1 MSVDDPWGGRN
12 PLDPLFR
19 NDPYPGLRLL
29 RETDPVNLT
38 PIGMWRRLRY
48 ADVAPLLGEG
58 PPTTICSY
66 RALRRTGRQPANH
79 GRVVRAPGPS
89 TQGRFTQLSG
99 RLRDDG
105 RS

>member
-38 PIGMWRRLRY
+38 PIGMWRRLRS
-48 ADVAPLLGEG
+48 ADVARLLGEG
-58 PPTTICSY
+58 PTTTICSY
-66 RALRRTGRQPANH
+66 RALEGRAATDES
-79 GRVVRAPGPS
+79 RS
-89 TQGRFTQLSG
+89 SG
-99 RLRDDG
+99 ACTPPLNAE
-105 RS
+105 SL

>member
-1 MSVDDPWGGRN
+1 MSSDDPWAGCN
-12 PLDPLFR
+12 PLDPVFQ

-38 PIGMWRRLRY
+38 PIGIWRRLRY
-48 ADVAPLLGEG
+48 AGVARLLGEG

-66 RALRRTGRQPANH
+66 RALERTGRQPANH
-79 GRVVRAPGPS
+79 GRAVRAPGPS
-89 TQGRFTQLSG
+89 TRGRFRRLTG
-99 RLRDDG
+99 TLRDDG